1 MDHSIRTLTGKETFH
16 GTGIIAIISSKLKYD
31 AIKRL
36 KHNSKVDLSATLV
49 KTTPYGESNFND
61 LLNVN
66 QDQSQDQD
74 LTLQTI
80 HAPEA
85 NLDQVKV

>member
-1 MDHSIRTLTGKETFH
+1 M
-16 GTGIIAIISSKLKYD
+16 
-31 AIKRL
+31 
-36 KHNSKVDLSATLV
+36 DLSATLV

>member
-49 KTTPYGESNFND
+49 KTTPYGGSNFND
-61 LLNVN
+61 LLNVKPRPIK
-66 QDQSQDQD
+66 D